1 MRTFS
6 AAELSRFLAAVDE
19 VLEERVEVVVIGGA
33 AAAIQYG
40 VAVATTDIDTWSV
53 VPPQLEAPVERARRS
68 SGLDVPF
75 GKSGVA
81 DGPYELEDRLQ
92 RALPG
97 LRHLVV
103 LVPERHDLALM
114 KVIRGYEHDLEAIE
128 RMQPPLD
135 LDILLPRFEEEMTS
149 AVTDLRTLK
158 ANFLVLVERLFPDRV
173 AEAALRL
180 RTWDRRWLG
189 APGRDG
195 GPAR

>member
-6 AAELSRFLAAVDE
+6 GPELRRFLAAVDE

-53 VPPQLEAPVERARRS
+53 VPPQLEAAVERARRS

-135 LDILLPRFEEEMTS
+135 LDVLLPRFEEEMTS

-189 APGRDG
+189 PPGRDG

>member
-6 AAELSRFLAAVDE
+6 GTELSRFLAAVDE

-53 VPPQLEAPVERARRS
+53 VPPQLEAAVERAREAC
-68 SGLDVPF
+68 GLAVPF

-97 LRHLVV
+97 LRRLVV

-114 KVIRGYEHDLEAIE
+114 KIIRGYEHDLEAIE

-135 LDILLPRFEEEMTS
+135 LDVLLPRFEEEMTS
-149 AVTDLRTLK
+149 TVTDLRTLK
-158 ANFLVLVERLFPDRV
+158 ANFLVLVERLFPERV

-180 RTWDRRWLG
+180 RTWDRQWLG
-189 APGRDG
+189 EPGRAV
-195 GPAR
+195 GPTS